1 MNAAPP
7 DRPDA
12 PPPKGPGSGGD
23 GEGAAAPFVSRF
35 GPGLITGAADDD
47 PGGIATYSQ
56 AGAQFGFGLLWT
68 VPVTLP
74 LLVAV
79 QEVSARI
86 GQVTGRGI
94 MANLREAAP
103 APVLFVVAAMLAV
116 ANTINLGADLGAMAA
131 AVELVAGGPRHL
143 YTVLFGIGCALAQI
157 FVPYHSYV
165 RFLKWTT
172 VSLLAYG
179 ATLLAVRVDWMDV
192 LSALVLPRIEP
203 SRDYLVVMVAVFG
216 TTISPYLLFWQ
227 AAEEVEEKRLK
238 GDTRHLRERAADAE
252 VEFQRIRVDT
262 WTGVAFAA
270 LVALAIEVTTAVTLH
285 ANGVFDVASSEAA
298 AEALRPIAGD
308 FAFLAFAAG
317 IVGTGLLA
325 VPVLAGATAYAIGDA
340 LGRDVGLEYAPAQ
353 ARTFYSVIAVSTLVG
368 IGIDFSPFDPLKALF
383 WSAVLNGVLVVPL
396 IAIVM
401 WLASSRRI
409 MGRYVIGWRLKAF
422 GWAAFAV
429 MAAAAVAMAATL

>member
-1 MNAAPP
+1 MNSAPP
-7 DRPDA
+7 SRPGGPSPDA
-12 PPPKGPGSGGD
+12 PGKSD
-23 GEGAAAPFVSRF
+23 GAPAFVSRF

-68 VPVTLP
+68 LPFTLP

-94 MANLREAAP
+94 MANLRRSAP
-103 APVLFVVAAMLAV
+103 APVLVIVALLLAI

-131 AVELVAGGPRHL
+131 SVELLAGGPRHL
-143 YTVLFGIGCALAQI
+143 YTVLFGIGCAIAQI
-157 FVPYHSYV
+157 VIPYHSYV

-172 VSLLAYG
+172 ASLLAYA
-179 ATLLAVRVDWMDV
+179 ATLLAVHVDWMDV
-192 LSALVLPRIEP
+192 LSALVIPRIEP

-238 GDTRHLRERAADAE
+238 GDTRHLTERAADQQ

-262 WTGVAFAA
+262 WTGVTFAA
-270 LVALAIEVTTAVTLH
+270 LIALAIEVTTAITLH
-285 ANGVFDVASSEAA
+285 GHGITDIASSEAA

-317 IVGTGLLA
+317 IIGTGLLA

-340 LGRDVGLEYAPAQ
+340 LGREVGLEHTPRQ
-353 ARTFYSVIAVSTLVG
+353 ARTFYSVIAASILVG
-368 IGIDFSPFDPLKALF
+368 IGIDFSPFDPVKALF
-383 WSAVLNGVLVVPL
+383 WSAVLNGILVVPL
-396 IAIVM
+396 IAVVM
-401 WLASSRRI
+401 WLASSRRV
-409 MGRYVIGWRLKAF
+409 MGRYVIGWRLKLF

-429 MAAAAVAMAATL
+429 MAAAAIAMIATF